1 MHRIL
6 RSTAVALVVCAT
18 LVVLAATA
26 QAAPTGARL
35 GGSLP
40 SWARAGALQAP
51 AGASAPVSFHVY
63 LGWRHDGSAV
73 ALARA
78 VSDPAS
84 ARYGRFLSPAQ
95 FRSRFAPSAAE
106 VAAVRA
112 WLVSQGF
119 SVTSVPANNLYVAA
133 SGTVAQ
139 AEAAFKVRLNVY
151 RVRGVELR
159 SPAAALTIP
168 ASLAHIVSGVV
179 GLSQSLTHPL
189 SSRIIAPPPAGFRN
203 GTPMSQY
210 WGEVPA
216 KDQPPAYGAVQP
228 YAVQGYTPKQ
238 FREAYGVARAIA
250 HGNDGRGVT
259 VAVIDA
265 YAAPTIVYDVNR
277 YSHDNGVPRF
287 ARGQFRQIWAP
298 GLATEP
304 AQGDE
309 QDWYGEETLD
319 IEAVHGMAPGAR
331 IVYYGALTS
340 QDSDMDAALNWVVDH
355 HVAQIVSNSY
365 GDLGE
370 DLPADQVKAERAI
383 FIQAAIEGIGLY
395 FSSGDDGDEIADLG
409 YRTTDSPASSPW
421 VTAVGGTSLGVGAHD
436 NYLFETGWGTTKS
449 TLTDGAWSP
458 ALPGDYLYGSGG
470 GTSQLFREPW
480 YQYPVVPSAISHYFS
495 PTKAGRAVPDVAM
508 DGDPTTGMLEG
519 ETQTWLDGSV
529 SYRTYRIGGTSV
541 SCPLFAGLM
550 ALADQRARHA
560 HGFVN
565 PLLYWLAG
573 TRAYRDIVDPH
584 TADGSPLT
592 MAAVRVDYANG
603 ENTADG
609 TIVSLRTL
617 NQTGT
622 LHTVAGYDDVTGMGS
637 PRGAYFLAALSQPW
651 RFLHRR

>member
-6 RSTAVALVVCAT
+6 RSTTVALVVCAT
-18 LVVLAATA
+18 LCLLAATA
-26 QAAPTGARL
+26 QAAPTGGAKL
-35 GGSLP
+35 GGSVP

-51 AGASAPVSFHVY
+51 ASSSAPVSFHVY
-63 LGWRHDGSAV
+63 LGWRHDGSAL
-73 ALARA
+73 ALAKA

-84 ARYGRFLSPAQ
+84 AHYGRFLSPAQ

-106 VAAVRA
+106 VAAVRT

-119 SVTSVPANNLYVAA
+119 SVTSVPVNNLYVAA

-151 RVRGVELR
+151 RVHGVELR

-189 SSRIIAPPPAGFRN
+189 SSRIIAPPPAGVRN
-203 GTPMSQY
+203 GTPMSRY
-210 WGEVPA
+210 WGQVPA
-216 KDQPPAYGAVQP
+216 NDQPLAYGAVQP
-228 YAVQGYTPKQ
+228 YAVKGYTPKQ

-250 HGNDGRGVT
+250 HGNNGRGVT

-265 YAAPTIVYDVNR
+265 YAAPTIVYDVDR

-287 ARGQFRQIWAP
+287 TRGQFRQIWAP
-298 GLATEP
+298 GLVTEP

-331 IVYYGALTS
+331 VVYYGALTS

-355 HVAQIVSNSY
+355 RVAQIVSNSY

-409 YRTTDSPASSPW
+409 HRTTDSPASSPW
-421 VTAVGGTSLGVGAHD
+421 VTAVGGTSLGVGAHN
-436 NYLFETGWGTTKS
+436 NYLFETGWGTTSS
-449 TLTDGAWSP
+449 TLTGGAWSP
-458 ALPGDYLYGSGG
+458 VPPGDYLYGSGG
-470 GTSQLFREPW
+470 GTSQLFGEPW
-480 YQYPVVPSAISHYFS
+480 YQRRVVPSAISRYFS
-495 PTKAGRAVPDVAM
+495 PTKPGRAVPDVAM
-508 DGDPTTGMLEG
+508 DGDPTTGMLVG

-529 SYRTYRIGGTSV
+529 SYDTYRIGGTSV

-550 ALADQRARHA
+550 ALADQRAHHA

-565 PLLYWLAG
+565 PLLYSLSG
-573 TRAYRDIVDPH
+573 SRAFRDIVDPP
-584 TADGSPLT
+584 TT
-592 MAAVRVDYANG
+592 MAAVRVDFANG
-603 ENTADG
+603 ESATDG
-609 TIVSLRTL
+609 TVVSLRTMD
-617 NQTGT
+617 QTGT
-622 LHTVAGYDDVTGMGS
+622 LHTIPGYDDVTGMGS
-637 PRGAYFLAALSQPW
+637 PRGAYFLAALSRPW
-651 RFLHRR
+651 FLHHR